1 VLALVFATARE
12 SRATLG
18 PDHAEIEEGQWQEIQ
33 IYGHTCLQVLTGIGP
48 INAAFVLGK
57 VLATCPQLRGVI
69 NLGIGGSF
77 DLDLLPLGT
86 CVVAREEIWP
96 EFGIKHAECVHAR
109 ALGFP
114 LGHTKSDAIW
124 DRILIDPDE
133 AALRTGLLLPS
144 CIRRASFLTVA
155 GVTSTKERSLFLQT
169 MYHAG
174 VENMEGF
181 ALALAC
187 ATSDIPFLEIRT
199 ISNLVG
205 PRDKATWQIKKAFA
219 SLRKILPMLFATP
232 PPQGNI

>member
-18 PDHAEIEEGQWQEIQ
+18 ADHAEIKEGQWQEILVH
-33 IYGHTCLQVLTGIGP
+33 GHTCLQVLTGIGP

-57 VLATCPQLRGVI
+57 VLVTYPALEGVI

-77 DLDLLPLGT
+77 DLDLHPLGA

-96 EFGIKHAECVHAR
+96 EFGIKHNGCVHAK

-114 LGHTKSDAIW
+114 LGHTKNDAIW
-124 DRILIDPDE
+124 DRTVIDPDE
-133 AALRTGLLLPS
+133 TAQRMGLTLPS
-144 CIRRASFLTVA
+144 FIHRTPFITVA
-155 GVTSTKERSLFLQT
+155 GVTSTQERSLFLQT

-187 ATSDIPFLEIRT
+187 ATSDLPFLEIRT

-205 PRDKATWQIKKAFA
+205 PRDKATWQIKRAFA
-219 SLRKILPMLFATP
+219 ALREILPLLFDTP
-232 PPQGNI
+232 NPHRKA